1 MNPFPTIKTE
11 RLVLRK
17 LKESDWETISYL
29 RSDKI
34 VNQFVKRKNADT
46 QEKALEFILN
56 TNSKISNNDLIYWC
70 ITLKNEPKMIGSIC
84 LWNFSKDRKVAEI
97 GYDLDPKYQRKG
109 IMTESMIA
117 VLNFGFQQ
125 LNVKKIEAFTQKQNE
140 NSISLLINNQF
151 QLKKGR
157 FDKNNEDN
165 RIFELYRPAANIGS
179 SQITGFRGKSVI
191 IETKKENG

>member
-1 MNPFPTIKTE
+1 MKPFPTIKTE

-17 LKESDWETISYL
+17 LKESDWETVSYL
-29 RSDKI
+29 RSDEI

-56 TNSKISNNDLIYWC
+56 TNSKISNNELIYWC

-84 LWNFSKDRKVAEI
+84 LWNFSKDKKVAEI
-97 GYDLDPKYQRKG
+97 GYDLDPKYQGKG

-125 LNVKKIEAFTQKQNE
+125 LNVKKIEAFTQQQNE

-165 RIFELYRPAANIGS
+165 RIFELYRPAAN
-179 SQITGFRGKSVI
+179 
-191 IETKKENG
+191 NG